1 MAMIGWRAG
10 FSCACLAFFTGSVA
24 AQVLPIEAAHLAAG
38 DRAEV
43 ETMPATWNRSPVVFV
58 EYLET
63 SAGAE
68 QRLLFVVH
76 RDARGQLRQT
86 RVMAIDEDG
95 GPPEIA
101 AIGFANADRD
111 PARELI
117 VIQTW
122 PQQHY
127 DYGGAFY
134 EVRVFDDPKP
144 GQSALIPLDQVSKR
158 FSLGCECNWR
168 DGKVE
173 HYRFKTIL
181 QVQRELRRMGY

>member
-1 MAMIGWRAG
+1 MSACRAG
-10 FSCACLAFFTGSVA
+10 VLCACLAVFAGSAA
-24 AQVLPIEAAHLAAG
+24 AQVSPIEAAHLVAG
-38 DRAEV
+38 DRAEA
-43 ETMPATWNRSPVVFV
+43 ETLPTVWNRAPVVFV
-58 EYLET
+58 NYLVARPEQT
-63 SAGAE
+63 

-76 RDARGQLRQT
+76 RDAPGNLQQT
-86 RVMAIDEDG
+86 RVTAIDEEG
-95 GPPEIA
+95 GLPEIA

-134 EVRVFDDPKP
+134 EVRLFDDLKP
-144 GQSALIPLDQVSKR
+144 GQVALIPLDRVSKR
-158 FSLGCECNWR
+158 FALGCECNWR
-168 DGKVE
+168 DGKTE

-181 QVQRELRRMGY
+181 AVQRELRRIGF

>member
-1 MAMIGWRAG
+1 MSAWQAG
-10 FSCACLAFFTGSVA
+10 VLCGCLALLAGSAA
-24 AQVLPIEAAHLAAG
+24 AQVSQVEAAHLVAG
-38 DRAEV
+38 DRTDV
-43 ETMPATWNRSPVVFV
+43 ETLPAVWNRAPVAFV
-58 EYLET
+58 NYLMARSEET
-63 SAGAE
+63 

-76 RDARGQLRQT
+76 RDARGDLRQT

-95 GPPEIA
+95 GLPEIA

-134 EVRVFDDPKP
+134 EVRLFDDLKP
-144 GQSALIPLDQVSKR
+144 GQQALIPLDRVSKH
-158 FSLGCECNWR
+158 FPLGCECTWR
-168 DGKVE
+168 DGKAE
-173 HYRFKTIL
+173 HYRFKTIPA
-181 QVQRELRRMGY
+181 VQRELRRIGY